1 MWKYGNEQNFK
12 LSLGR
17 FQQSQSQSA
26 RKEMHL
32 TRLAQNIKKD
42 DDTNN
47 EQNHHHPDDHH
58 HHVYCHH
65 DQDDVDNR
73 PHLPPPQHA

>member
-32 TRLAQNIKKD
+32 TRW
-42 DDTNN
+42 
-47 EQNHHHPDDHH
+47 EQYDCHHHPDDHH